1 MRPRKTAQTLPTRR
15 NRRPLSDQLPVY
27 MVPAVWIGLDVM
39 PMNSNG
45 KIDKKALEQYDFE
58 METDDLV
65 TENEHKLA
73 KVWSEVLGIPLT
85 SIRRQTSFFA
95 LGGDSISA
103 IRVASK
109 AKSEDLHLTS
119 ALVMKNAILS
129 RMASKAQNI
138 QRDDRANTYESV
150 SGAVPLTPI
159 QHVSFAHPWKN
170 PHYWNLSMGH
180 RIRTQINASD
190 LQDAVKQLVTHHD
203 MLRARFSF
211 SPECGWSQYITEA
224 STAGPANVSFEKID
238 SFDALEAAI
247 LEKERSLNLVDG
259 PVYAVTVFETPDKTQ
274 YLQFTLHHA
283 IVDLVSW
290 RITDVA
296 EEATIDCKDHVLQRR
311 IGSNTWAMISS
322 LPPNDRSNE
331 RLLSHSVTLDADVAR
346 KLDSA
351 NAVYET
357 NIQELV
363 LAGLTGAFAQL
374 RNDLD
379 IEGTPL
385 HLTMEGHGR
394 DAWDPTLDISSTVGW
409 LTCEYPVVFSAT
421 KSLPDLLLQVK
432 QKLRAVPNKGLSYG
446 AIKHLLA
453 PSEAASQIQSHR
465 THNIAFNYAGRFQEQ
480 GSSQSLFDVIHGLN
494 VPQSEQG
501 ELMLCPASFGVAHVN
516 DSLVLEMAVPD
527 WLMSEEQMLQVGH
540 LWCTWMKA
548 LVNHCLDANT
558 IGGRTLSDVPL
569 LRSVDVVKAVESEMM
584 STLDLRPIDVEDIY
598 PVTPLQAGILSIMM
612 QDPSEYV
619 LQNIFDIH
627 GDFDFS
633 RLQQAW
639 MALSLDLAFLRTVF
653 VSTAHGLF
661 QALARND
668 FSQWNMLDETWQSED
683 IESQTK

>member
-27 MVPAVWIGLDVM
+27 MVLAVWVGLDVM

-283 IVDLVSW
+283 IADLVSW

-432 QKLRAVPNKGLSYG
+432 QKLRAVPNKGLSY
-446 AIKHLLA
+446 ALSSICWLHLKPRAKSNRIEHTTSL
-453 PSEAASQIQSHR
+453 S
-465 THNIAFNYAGRFQEQ
+465 TMLV
-480 GSSQSLFDVIHGLN
+480 GSKNKALVK
-494 VPQSEQG
+494 G

>member
-1 MRPRKTAQTLPTRR
+1 YPATMSASATTTTGSTSAAAVSDPPAAPERSGGSSEPAQAAVPSNEAAQDRSNTANSSESP
-15 NRRPLSDQLPVY
+15 
-27 MVPAVWIGLDVM
+27 PAVRSTPSVWIGLDVM

-259 PVYAVTVFETPDKTQ
+259 PVYAVTVFETPDKT
-274 YLQFTLHHA
+274 H
-283 IVDLVSW
+283 
-290 RITDVA
+290 
-296 EEATIDCKDHVLQRR
+296 
-311 IGSNTWAMISS
+311 
-322 LPPNDRSNE
+322 NE